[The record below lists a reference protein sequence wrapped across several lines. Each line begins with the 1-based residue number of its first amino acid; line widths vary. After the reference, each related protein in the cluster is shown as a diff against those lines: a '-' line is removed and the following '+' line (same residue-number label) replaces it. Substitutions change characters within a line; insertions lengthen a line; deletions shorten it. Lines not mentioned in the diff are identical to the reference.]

1 MSVLPIKYLK
11 IEIPDGKMPELK
23 RFIPKTFETV
33 KDYKSEVVKNQTLLG
48 KYMLVKNLNCK
59 EDEIYYNALKKPYV
73 KNNLYFNISH
83 SKDYIVFVCS
93 KNEIGIDIECIDRKN
108 SDILEFA
115 FTDSEIDYVK
125 NGNGIFNSTEERFTF
140 IWTLKESLFKASGS
154 EKSLGPKDIDTV
166 SSNFNTNTISDN
178 NVIENRISFL
188 GTDYYV
194 YSIKY
199 LNYIISAASIDK
211 YSDLDLICQN

>member
-11 IEIPDGKMPELK
+11 IEIPDGKMPDLK

-33 KDYKSEVVKNQTLLG
+33 KDYKSEVVKKQTLLG

-83 SKDYIVFVCS
+83 SKDYIVFVSS

-154 EKSLGPKDIDTV
+154 EKSLGPKDIVTV
-166 SSNFNTNTISDN
+166 SSNFNANTISDN

-211 YSDLDLICQN
+211 YSDLNLICQN

>member
-11 IEIPDGKMPELK
+11 IEIPDGQMPKLK
-23 RFIPKTFETV
+23 RLIPKTFETV
-33 KDYKSEVVKNQTLLG
+33 KDYKSEVVKSQTLLG
-48 KYMLVKNLNCK
+48 KYMLVKSLNCK

-115 FTDSEIDYVK
+115 FADSEIDYVK

-154 EKSLGPKDIDTV
+154 EKSLGPKDIVTV

-211 YSDLDLICQN
+211 YSDLNLICQN

>member
-33 KDYKSEVVKNQTLLG
+33 KDYKSEVVKKQTLLG

-83 SKDYIVFVCS
+83 SKDYIVFVSS

-154 EKSLGPKDIDTV
+154 EKSLGPKDIVTV
-166 SSNFNTNTISDN
+166 SSNFNANTISDN

-211 YSDLDLICQN
+211 YSDLNLICQN